1 MDMTE
6 ERREARYKPR
16 RLRHCYRDQ
25 LMLSEWLVDVSE
37 DFQDKWLLVKVPEG
51 KRCLVVTGNG
61 RTTSYLKSGWKL
73 RSHPS
78 LLPGGNYVD
87 AKDEK
92 ICLLDCVFSQH
103 NGTYYVIDV
112 MMLNDQPFY
121 ECDTEFRFG
130 YAKAKIFEDAGEGVG
145 EKSRYNPCPFVPL
158 PHFGCSKDQLE
169 MGLAAEAFPPELKLD
184 GLLFYHGDAHYLPGQ
199 TPLVGW
205 LKGWM
210 TEEVLGV
217 RSPEAK
223 PDGYTTQSGFIE
235 EFNVERA
242 KIAEE
247 RKEQRRVKAE
257 KKRTGTGRSNAE
269 EMEAEE
275 EATKK

>member
-16 RLRHCYRDQ
+16 RLRHSYRDQ

-37 DFQDKWLLVKVPEG
+37 DFEDRWLLVKVPEG
-51 KRCLVVTGNG
+51 KRCLVVTGHG
-61 RTTSYLKSGWKL
+61 RTTSYLKSGRQL

-78 LLPGGNYVD
+78 LLPGGNYVT
-87 AKDEK
+87 AKENK
-92 ICLLDCVFSQH
+92 VSLLDCIFSQH

-112 MMLNDQPFY
+112 MMLSDNPFY

-130 YAKAKIFEDAGEGVG
+130 YAKAKLFEDAGEKVG
-145 EKSRYNPCPFVPL
+145 EKSKYNPCPFVPL
-158 PHFGCSKDQLE
+158 PHFGCSKDQLSV
-169 MGLAAEAFPPELKLD
+169 GLAADAFPPELKLD

-217 RSPEAK
+217 KSPEAM
-223 PDGYTTQSGFIE
+223 PQGYTTQSGFIE

-242 KIAEE
+242 KIVEE
-247 RKEQRRVKAE
+247 RKEQRRIKAE
-257 KKRTGTGRSNAE
+257 RRTGTGRNNGE
-269 EMEAEE
+269 KMEAEE
-275 EATKK
+275 QATAE

>member
-25 LMLSEWLVDVSE
+25 LMLSEWLVDVSV

-61 RTTSYLKSGWKL
+61 RTASYLKSGWKL

-92 ICLLDCVFSQH
+92 ICLLDCVFSQQ

-112 MMLNDQPFY
+112 MMLNDTPFY

-130 YAKAKIFEDAGEGVG
+130 YAKAKIFEDADEGVG
-145 EKSRYNPCPFVPL
+145 EKSKYNPCPFVPL

-169 MGLAAEAFPPELKLD
+169 KGLAAEAFPPELKLD

-257 KKRTGTGRSNAE
+257 NKKTGTGRSNAE

-275 EATKK
+275 EATKE